1 MSRGGTRVYFGRLPR
16 DTRER
21 DLERFVRGFGRI
33 REVSIKLGYGFVEF
47 DDPRDADD
55 CVYDLNGREL
65 LGERVLVEH
74 AKNPSRT
81 MDYGYR
87 SSAPSSNSRPQRRGR
102 TPPLRTEHR
111 LAVENL
117 SSRINWQDLKEYIS
131 KAGEVTFADAHKRR
145 QGEGVVEFASKEDMK
160 NALKKL
166 DDTELNGRRIRL
178 KIEKVKAFSSR
189 RSRSRSRS
197 KSPKRRKRSHSRS
210 RSRSKSRSKSPK
222 KRHRSTSRS
231 RSHSKS
237 RKSRSPSK
245 EKERSRSKSADE
257 EEEEKESPSKSPEKE
272 EQEEEM
278 DGEVDGDGDG
288 DADADADAEAEGE
301 GEVEAEA
308 EGSPEGV
315 NGEEENGD
323 ADQELEVDDEVEE

>member
-21 DLERFVRGFGRI
+21 DLERFVRGFGRV

-47 DDPRDADD
+47 DDSRDADD

-65 LGERVLVEH
+65 LGERVVVEH
-74 AKNPSRT
+74 ARNPSRSN
-81 MDYGYR
+81 DYGYR
-87 SSAPSSNSRPQRRGR
+87 SQPSNRSTQRRGR

-160 NALKKL
+160 AALKKL
-166 DDTELNGRRIRL
+166 DDTELNGKRIRL
-178 KIEKVKAFSSR
+178 KIEKVRTTR

-197 KSPKRRKRSHSRS
+197 RSPKRRKSHSRSKSPKKRHHSSSRS
-210 RSRSKSRSKSPK
+210 RSRSKSRK
-222 KRHRSTSRS
+222 
-231 RSHSKS
+231 SKS
-237 RKSRSPSK
+237 RSQSK
-245 EKERSRSKSADE
+245 EKERSRSKSPE
-257 EEEEKESPSKSPEKE
+257 EEEDKESPAKSPEKE
-272 EQEEEM
+272 EQEEDAEG
-278 DGEVDGDGDG
+278 DGEADGDEKED
-288 DADADADAEAEGE
+288 
-301 GEVEAEA
+301 
-308 EGSPEGV
+308 SPEAV
-315 NGEEENGD
+315 NGDEENGD
-323 ADQELEVDDEVEE
+323 AEQELEVEDEVEED

>member
-16 DTRER
+16 DIRER
-21 DLERFVRGFGRI
+21 DLERFVRGFGRV

-55 CVYDLNGREL
+55 CVYDVNGREL
-65 LGERVLVEH
+65 LGERVLLEH
-74 AKNPSRT
+74 ARNPSRNN
-81 MDYGYR
+81 DYGNR
-87 SSAPSSNSRPQRRGR
+87 NQPRDRPQRRGR

-160 NALKKL
+160 TALKKL
-166 DDTELNGRRIRL
+166 DDTELNGKRIRL
-178 KIEKVKAFSSR
+178 KIEKVKAGTR

-197 KSPKRRKRSHSRS
+197 RSPKRKKSH
-210 RSRSKSRSKSPK
+210 SKSRSKSPK
-222 KRHRSTSRS
+222 KRRHSSSRS
-231 RSHSKS
+231 RSRSKS

-245 EKERSRSKSADE
+245 EKERSRSKSAE
-257 EEEEKESPSKSPEKE
+257 EEEEDKEKSRR
-272 EQEEEM
+272 
-278 DGEVDGDGDG
+278 V
-288 DADADADAEAEGE
+288 
-301 GEVEAEA
+301 
-308 EGSPEGV
+308 
-315 NGEEENGD
+315 
-323 ADQELEVDDEVEE
+323 

>member
-47 DDPRDADD
+47 DDSRDADD

-65 LGERVLVEH
+65 LGERVVVEH
-74 AKNPSRT
+74 ARNPSRS

-87 SSAPSSNSRPQRRGR
+87 SAPSSRPQRRGR

-131 KAGEVTFADAHKRR
+131 KAGEVTFADAHKRK
-145 QGEGVVEFASKEDMK
+145 QGEGVVEFASKDDMK

-166 DDTELNGRRIRL
+166 DDTELNGKRIRL
-178 KIEKVKAFSSR
+178 KIEKVKSSSR

-197 KSPKRRKRSHSRS
+197 RSPKRRKRSHS

-222 KRHRSTSRS
+222 KRHRSPSRS
-231 RSHSKS
+231 RSRSKS
-237 RKSRSPSK
+237 RKSKSRSQSK

-257 EEEEKESPSKSPEKE
+257 EEKKSPSKSPEKE
-272 EQEEEM
+272 EQEEE
-278 DGEVDGDGDG
+278 VDGDAEADGDG
-288 DADADADAEAEGE
+288 K
-301 GEVEAEA
+301 
-308 EGSPEGV
+308 EGSPEV
-315 NGEEENGD
+315 ANGDEENGD
-323 ADQELEVDDEVEE
+323 VEQELEVEDEVEED

>member
-47 DDPRDADD
+47 DDSRDADD

-65 LGERVLVEH
+65 LGERVVVEH
-74 AKNPSRT
+74 ARNPSRSQ
-81 MDYGYR
+81 DYGYR
-87 SSAPSSNSRPQRRGR
+87 SQPSSSRSSQRRGR

-160 NALKKL
+160 AALKKL
-166 DDTELNGRRIRL
+166 DDTELHGKRIRL
-178 KIEKVKAFSSR
+178 KVEKVRSSSR

-197 KSPKRRKRSHSRS
+197 RSPKRRKRSHSHS
-210 RSRSKSRSKSPK
+210 RSQSKSRSKSPK
-222 KRHRSTSRS
+222 KRHRSSSRS
-231 RSHSKS
+231 RSPSKS
-237 RKSRSPSK
+237 RKSRSQSK
-245 EKERSRSKSADE
+245 EKERSRSKSV
-257 EEEEKESPSKSPEKE
+257 EEEEKKSPSPEKE
-272 EQEEEM
+272 EQEEE
-278 DGEVDGDGDG
+278 
-288 DADADADAEAEGE
+288 AEAE
-301 GEVEAEA
+301 VEADGDEK
-308 EGSPEGV
+308 EDSPEAV
-315 NGEEENGD
+315 NGDEENGD
-323 ADQELEVDDEVEE
+323 AEHELEVEDEVEED

>member
-278 DGEVDGDGDG
+278 EGEVDGEGDG

-308 EGSPEGV
+308 DGSPEGV

>member
-65 LGERVLVEH
+65 LGERVVVEH
-74 AKNPSRT
+74 ARNPSRSQ
-81 MDYGYR
+81 DYGYR
-87 SSAPSSNSRPQRRGR
+87 SQPSNRNNQRRGR

-160 NALKKL
+160 AALKKL
-166 DDTELNGRRIRL
+166 DDTELHGKRIRL
-178 KIEKVKAFSSR
+178 KIEKVRSSSR

-197 KSPKRRKRSHSRS
+197 RSPKRRKSHSHSRS
-210 RSRSKSRSKSPK
+210 QSKSRSKSPK
-222 KRHRSTSRS
+222 KRHNSSSHSRS
-231 RSHSKS
+231 PSKS
-237 RKSRSPSK
+237 RKSRSQSK
-245 EKERSRSKSADE
+245 EKERSRSKSV
-257 EEEEKESPSKSPEKE
+257 EEEEKKSPSPEKE
-272 EQEEEM
+272 EQEEE
-278 DGEVDGDGDG
+278 
-288 DADADADAEAEGE
+288 AEAE
-301 GEVEAEA
+301 VEADGDEK
-308 EGSPEGV
+308 EDSPEAV
-315 NGEEENGD
+315 NGDEENGD
-323 ADQELEVDDEVEE
+323 AEQELEVEDEVEED